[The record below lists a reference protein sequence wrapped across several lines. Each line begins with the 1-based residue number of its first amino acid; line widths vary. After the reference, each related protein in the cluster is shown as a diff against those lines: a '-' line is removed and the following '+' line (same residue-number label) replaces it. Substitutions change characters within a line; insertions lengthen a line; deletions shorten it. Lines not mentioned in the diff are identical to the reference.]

1 MKKYDTGLGPTKIS
15 MSEGPRRLGREYAS
29 PEIQLPKER
38 DATSRNRWGTPS
50 SLRTGQTR
58 RTIRKL
64 TTVTT
69 SRGSVYAPNRPTT
82 AASTRKSRSA
92 IFAMPYAAAWLT
104 ERTVTDSAS
113 PTIEARPTPT
123 SSSSHTR
130 ARGRLTRAAKRTSPL
145 SSPRIPIDVAR
156 EERDTREPARPTASE
171 VKSRAATAQN
181 PNPRVELAIAP
192 ARTQPPCSRTIAD
205 SDIGSVERTGSIQ
218 GNSQPSMTP
227 TRDSMNGG
235 RIRIAAIPPAGARP
249 DAEGSTFS
257 VRRACKNAYP
267 CATRDLC
274 RRSLMNS
281 ALYAMLA
288 VAFVTSV
295 GAGLAV
301 HALDADSPVD
311 LVTIE
316 GNVTAVDWN
325 PHFNATVEVT
335 VTVANGTNYSVELT
349 PPWWWSENHYPAIQ
363 VNDTLKVEG
372 ILGEGNEIEA
382 FTIWINGGDAIILR
396 TGGMP
401 GWAQERSGHT
411 AAPGSNETEDG
422 SD

>member
-1 MKKYDTGLGPTKIS
+1 
-15 MSEGPRRLGREYAS
+15 
-29 PEIQLPKER
+29 
-38 DATSRNRWGTPS
+38 
-50 SLRTGQTR
+50 
-58 RTIRKL
+58 
-64 TTVTT
+64 
-69 SRGSVYAPNRPTT
+69 
-82 AASTRKSRSA
+82 
-92 IFAMPYAAAWLT
+92 
-104 ERTVTDSAS
+104 
-113 PTIEARPTPT
+113 
-123 SSSSHTR
+123 
-130 ARGRLTRAAKRTSPL
+130 
-145 SSPRIPIDVAR
+145 
-156 EERDTREPARPTASE
+156 
-171 VKSRAATAQN
+171 
-181 PNPRVELAIAP
+181 
-192 ARTQPPCSRTIAD
+192 
-205 SDIGSVERTGSIQ
+205 
-218 GNSQPSMTP
+218 
-227 TRDSMNGG
+227 
-235 RIRIAAIPPAGARP
+235 
-249 DAEGSTFS
+249 
-257 VRRACKNAYP
+257 
-267 CATRDLC
+267 
-274 RRSLMNS
+274 MNS

-288 VAFVTSV
+288 VALVTSV

-382 FTIWINGGDAIILR
+382 FTIWINGGDAIVLR